1 MRHDAIKT
9 QIFTNSYANTHTYT
23 GPMHG
28 RVMIEVKV
36 GKGKHKPHDSEGFG
50 PILHRL
56 RIRFRRFR
64 INNIRRFGSA
74 PMRRLIVLERPAI
87 HRNQ

>member
-1 MRHDAIKT
+1 MH
-9 QIFTNSYANTHTYT
+9 SYT

-56 RIRFRRFR
+56 RRFRRFR
-64 INNIRRFGSA
+64 INDKRRFGSA
-74 PMRRLIVLERPAI
+74 PRSIEIIEQMNDV
-87 HRNQ
+87 HDKW